1 MAEKKRMTVAQIRHM
16 LKTQLELDTVELSN
30 ARRALPS
37 LDTLKLIEHSRAR
50 AVFCKE
56 LLDKIEPTKKGK

>member
-37 LDTLKLIEHSRAR
+37 LDTLKVIEHSRAR
-50 AVFCKE
+50 AVFCKD
-56 LLDKIEPTKKGK
+56 LLAKIDPKKGK